1 MKVSIVRLCVAFVSL
16 FGLTMA
22 ALTNEEMI
30 KYVKSQG
37 NKVVSLNDENYEH
50 ILNGER
56 DYHLIVM
63 LSSQSAKINCALCNE
78 FKPEFEIVGNSW
90 IQDHPNGLSKEELE
104 DTESLI
110 PKKNV
115 YFMFSEFTES
125 RNFFLSLQLNN
136 IPKVFHFPPSTSKRP
151 NEYIKQFDE
160 YQFYQGDH
168 KSLLASWLNQITG
181 HTFNIYIPPDYTRI
195 ATNALITF
203 ALVMLI
209 RRFSAQFTMV
219 VTSKILWSGISLVAI
234 LLLISGYMF
243 NQIRGVPFVME
254 HQSGKVDYFVP
265 QQQNQLGVET
275 QIMSFIYGCLS
286 LLVVMLIKKAP
297 EIKNSHVKLIAVIV
311 LSILIFVLYSIL
323 LSIFGIKG
331 MGYPYRF
338 ITL

>member
-1 MKVSIVRLCVAFVSL
+1 MKVSIVQLYVTFVSL
-16 FGLTMA
+16 FGLVMA
-22 ALTNEEMI
+22 ALTNEEMT

-63 LSSQSAKINCALCNE
+63 LSSQSPKINCVLCNE
-78 FKPEFEIVGNSW
+78 FKPDFETIGNSW
-90 IQDHPNGLSKEELE
+90 IQDHPNGLSKEALE
-104 DTESLI
+104 DTESVI

-136 IPKVFHFPPSTSKRP
+136 IPKVFHFPPSTNKRP
-151 NEYIKQFDE
+151 NEYVKQFDE

-168 KSLLASWLNQITG
+168 KVLLTSWLNQITG

-203 ALVMLI
+203 VVVMLI
-209 RRFSAQFTMV
+209 RKFNAEFIMV
-219 VTSKILWSGISLVAI
+219 ATSRILWSGISLVAI

-254 HQSGKVDYFVP
+254 HQGGKVDYFIP

-275 QIMSFIYGCLS
+275 QIMSFVYGCLS
-286 LLVVMLIKKAP
+286 LLVVMLIKRAP
-297 EIKNSHVKLIAVIV
+297 QIKNSHVKLIAVIV
-311 LSILIFVLYSIL
+311 LSILIFVLYSVL

>member
-1 MKVSIVRLCVAFVSL
+1 MKSSIVRLCVAFVSFL
-16 FGLTMA
+16 GLTMA

-30 KYVKSQG
+30 KFVKSQG
-37 NKVVSLNDENYEH
+37 NKVVNLNDENYEH

-78 FKPEFEIVGNSW
+78 FKPEFEIIGNSW

-104 DTESLI
+104 DTESVI

-168 KSLLASWLNQITG
+168 KVLLASWLNQITG
-181 HTFNIYIPPDYTRI
+181 HKFNIYIPPDYTRI

-209 RRFSAQFTMV
+209 RKFSAQFTMV
-219 VTSKILWSGISLVAI
+219 ITSKILWSGISLVAI

-275 QIMSFIYGCLS
+275 QIVSFIYGCLS
-286 LLVVMLIKKAP
+286 LLVVMLIKRAP
-297 EIKNSHVKLIAVIV
+297 EIKNSHVKLIAVII
-311 LSILIFVLYSIL
+311 LSILIFALYSVL

>member
-1 MKVSIVRLCVAFVSL
+1 MKTSIVQLCVAFVSFL
-16 FGLTMA
+16 GLTMA
-22 ALTNEEMI
+22 ALTNEEMT
-30 KYVKSQG
+30 KFVKSQG
-37 NKVVSLNDENYEH
+37 NKVVNLNDENYEH

-78 FKPEFEIVGNSW
+78 FKPEFEIIGNSW

-104 DTESLI
+104 DTESAI

-168 KSLLASWLNQITG
+168 KVLLASWLNQITG
-181 HTFNIYIPPDYTRI
+181 HKFNIYIPPDYTRI

-209 RRFSAQFTMV
+209 RKFSAQFTMV

-286 LLVVMLIKKAP
+286 LLVVMLIKRAP
-297 EIKNSHVKLIAVIV
+297 EIKNSHVKLIAVII
-311 LSILIFVLYSIL
+311 LSILIFVLYSVL

>member
-1 MKVSIVRLCVAFVSL
+1 MRVLIAQLCVTFVSL
-16 FGLTMA
+16 FGIALA
-22 ALTNEEMI
+22 GLTNEELT
-30 KYVKSQG
+30 KFVKSQG
-37 NKVVSLNDENYEH
+37 NKVLSLNDENYES

-56 DYHLIVM
+56 DYHLVVM
-63 LSSQSAKINCALCNE
+63 LSSQSPKINCVLCHE

-90 IQDHPNGLSKEELE
+90 IQDHPNGLTDEELE
-104 DTESLI
+104 NTESAI

-151 NEYIKQFDE
+151 NEYIKQLEE

-168 KSLLASWLNQITG
+168 KVLLASWLNQITG
-181 HTFNIYIPPDYTRI
+181 HTFNIHIPPDYTRI
-195 ATNALITF
+195 ATNAFLTF
-203 ALVMLI
+203 AIIMLI
-209 RRFSAQFTMV
+209 RKFNAQFVMV
-219 VTSKILWSGISLVAI
+219 ITSKLLWSGISLVAI

-243 NQIRGVPFVME
+243 NQIRGVPYLME

-275 QIMSFIYGCLS
+275 QIMSFVYGCLS
-286 LLVVMLIKKAP
+286 LLVVMLIKRVP
-297 EIKNSHVKLIAVIV
+297 DIKNSQVKLIAVVV
-311 LSILIFVLYSIL
+311 LSTLAFVLYSIL

-338 ITL
+338 VTL

>member
-1 MKVSIVRLCVAFVSL
+1 
-16 FGLTMA
+16 MA